1 MFGGGSVKSK
11 ADIIC
16 EVCEFLKY
24 GAQSEIREQ
33 LRNAQTVRRF
43 DAMQQIDMENVSD
56 EDNPQVDANSHG
68 VHTGDFAILQTTS
81 GYDCIVKVLSLRK
94 RTAFIRLKGW
104 LFCYVSSELLLP
116 TDRTKCTLPDWF
128 ADLVSL
134 TTGVSIKR
142 IEGDDV
148 YLSDGSVCK
157 AIDVILCGS
166 PKARMVA

>member
-1 MFGGGSVKSK
+1 M
-11 ADIIC
+11 
-16 EVCEFLKY
+16 
-24 GAQSEIREQ
+24 
-33 LRNAQTVRRF
+33 
-43 DAMQQIDMENVSD
+43 
-56 EDNPQVDANSHG
+56 
-68 VHTGDFAILQTTS
+68 
-81 GYDCIVKVLSLRK
+81 KVLSLRK

-128 ADLVSL
+128 ADFVSL
-134 TTGVSIKR
+134 TTGVSIER

-157 AIDVILCGS
+157 AIDVILCAS